1 MDLVEKLRE
10 HLENGKDW
18 EKLKTPIEGVYVV
31 KMPAKGK
38 LPAKLA
44 IEVNPAGKRKGL
56 YLVNTEQFKAF
67 LHALSHEKLPSLF
80 EAIDDV
86 NGVET
91 REESSSDVVG
101 ELDF

>member
-1 MDLVEKLRE
+1 MDLVEKLKQ

-31 KMPAKGK
+31 KMPAKGR

-56 YLVNTEQFKAF
+56 YLLNSGQFKAF
-67 LHALSHEKLPSLF
+67 LQALSHEKLPELF
-80 EAIDDV
+80 EAVDDV
-86 NGVET
+86 NGVEK
-91 REESSSDVVG
+91 EDSPSEVVG